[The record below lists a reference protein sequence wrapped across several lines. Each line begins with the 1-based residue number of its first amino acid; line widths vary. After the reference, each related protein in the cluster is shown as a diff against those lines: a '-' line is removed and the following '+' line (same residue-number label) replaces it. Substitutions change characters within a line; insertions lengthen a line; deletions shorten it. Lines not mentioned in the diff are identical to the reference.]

1 MSNEDQEILDE
12 FVVES
17 LEHLADVESQLLSIE
32 AAGADIDVDL
42 VNTVFRAIHSIK
54 GAAGFLGL
62 PRINELAHCLENVLN
77 LMREEKL
84 VPTSTIVD
92 GLLSASDTLQAMVAD
107 VGASNEVDISNHLV
121 ELENCIK
128 SGLAGG
134 SSEATPPVE
143 AAVAAAEPPAAQEA
157 PATPVPPAAAAAPA
171 AETTPIEVHIREDLP
186 LAEALD
192 LAVADAKRAR
202 EFAEAEAAA
211 KKPDPR
217 EAILAASS
225 EEPRSSGEASD
236 GRKTSNLKSTSGS
249 ESSIRVSVE
258 TVDHLMNLA
267 GELVLS
273 RNQLLQ
279 ALAARENNGFESV
292 AARIN
297 QVTTEMQDAIMK
309 TRMQPIG
316 NVFNKFSR
324 VVRDLAAKLDKRI
337 NLSIEGSE
345 VEVDKTIIEAI
356 SDPLT
361 HLIRNSVDHGMETPP
376 QRVTAGKPEYGN
388 VYLRAQPQSGKVI
401 IEIQDDGRGIN
412 ADVVRSKALDKGLI
426 TAEQAQQ
433 MSDREAARLI
443 FLPGFSTAEQI
454 SDVSG
459 RGVGMDV
466 VRTNI
471 EKLGGSVEIFTTLG
485 TGTCIQ
491 ITLPLT
497 LAIIPSLIVRSGADR
512 LAIPQVN
519 INELV
524 RVRPEDA
531 KQRFARVKDADVL
544 RLRDT
549 LLPVVRLNE
558 VFGSQPTGRTIVQDL
573 AQEGAAAQNVIV
585 VETGQQRYGILVDG
599 LCDSEEIV
607 VKPVGAQLNDCPCL
621 SGATILGDGRVAL
634 IVDVSGIANYTNLR
648 AVTERANA
656 ENDDQHG
663 GQKTSNEVQSVLLFN
678 NRDHESFAIPMGMI
692 SRIESIAAS
701 EIESVGH
708 REMLHSRGVAMPLIQ
723 LDMCV
728 TAAPADRSGRLFVI
742 VYSVAGREVGM
753 LASHIEDIRAI
764 PLDVDTDVHSER
776 GIAGSLAIEGR
787 TVRVLN
793 LHDITHSALP
803 DLKGEPKRTTQP
815 DLHLCLAED
824 SAFFRKQVSNFLRD
838 AGFNVSDFEDG
849 QEAWETLVQDK
860 SAFDLVVT
868 DIEMPRMNGLE
879 FCRRI
884 KADPELRRLPVIA
897 LTSLASETDVS
908 NGRRAGIDDYQ
919 VKLDREN
926 LIRAIREQ
934 SEKASNN
941 KSDKESKEVLV

>member
-17 LEHLADVESQLLSIE
+17 LEHLADIESQLLTIE
-32 AAGADIDVDL
+32 AAGADVDVDL
-42 VNTVFRAIHSIK
+42 VNTVFRGVHSIK

-84 VPTSTIVD
+84 VPTSSIVD

-107 VGASNEVDISNHLV
+107 VGSSNEVDISDHLV
-121 ELENCIK
+121 ALENCIA
-128 SGLAGG
+128 SGVAGG
-134 SSEATPPVE
+134 VTTQPTAIAETPPPAPPSPPSPPE
-143 AAVAAAEPPAAQEA
+143 ADA
-157 PATPVPPAAAAAPA
+157 
-171 AETTPIEVHIREDLP
+171 IEVQIREDLP

-192 LAVADAKRAR
+192 QAVADAKRAR
-202 EFAEAEAAA
+202 EQAAAEAAEAA
-211 KKPDPR
+211 KLKQPTSVPAPVIDSSS
-217 EAILAASS
+217 ASL
-225 EEPRSSGEASD
+225 EPGE
-236 GRKTSNLKSTSGS
+236 GRKAAGPKSAAGG

-324 VVRDLAAKLDKRI
+324 VVRDLTAKLDKRI

-361 HLIRNSVDHGMETPP
+361 HLIRNAVDHGMETPA
-376 QRVTAGKPEYGN
+376 QRLTAGKAEYGN
-388 VYLRAQPQSGKVI
+388 VYLRAQPQSGKVV

-412 ADVVRSKALDKGLI
+412 ADVVRNKALDKGLI
-426 TAEQAQQ
+426 TADQAQQ

-531 KQRFARVKDADVL
+531 KNRFARVKGADVL
-544 RLRDT
+544 RLRNS

-558 VFGSQPTGRTIVQDL
+558 VFGGQTSGRTIVQDL

-648 AVTERANA
+648 AITERANA
-656 ENDDQHG
+656 EAGEKQNA
-663 GQKTSNEVQSVLLFN
+663 SRSSSEVQSVLLFN
-678 NRDHESFAIPMGMI
+678 NREQESFAIPMGMI

-728 TAAPADRSGRLFVI
+728 TAAPADRSGQLFVI
-742 VYSVAGREVGM
+742 VYSVSGREVGL

-764 PLDVDTDVHSER
+764 PLDVDTDVHNER
-776 GIAGSLAIEGR
+776 GIAGSLAMENR

-793 LHDITHSALP
+793 LHDITHTALP
-803 DLKGEPKRTTQP
+803 DLKGEPKKHVKP

-849 QEAWETLVQDK
+849 QEAWETLIQDK
-860 SAFDLVVT
+860 TAFDLVVT

-884 KADPELRRLPVIA
+884 KADPQLCRLPVIA
-897 LTSLASETDVS
+897 LTSLASESDVS

-926 LIRAIREQ
+926 LIRAIREL
-934 SEKASNN
+934 SEKAMSQ
-941 KSDKESKEVLV
+941 KAAEPLKEVLV

>member
-17 LEHLADVESQLLSIE
+17 LEHLSDIESQLLTIE
-32 AAGADIDVDL
+32 AAGADVDVDL
-42 VNTVFRAIHSIK
+42 VNTVFRGVHSIK

-62 PRINELAHCLENVLN
+62 PRINELAHSLENVLN

-121 ELENCIK
+121 ELEKCIA
-128 SGLAGG
+128 SGVAGDAPEPAVVPVQAAV
-134 SSEATPPVE
+134 EATPP
-143 AAVAAAEPPAAQEA
+143 AAVPAATA
-157 PATPVPPAAAAAPA
+157 VPIDV
-171 AETTPIEVHIREDLP
+171 EIREDLP

-192 LAVADAKRAR
+192 LAVAEAKRAR
-202 EFAEAEAAA
+202 ELAESAEVTST
-211 KKPDPR
+211 
-217 EAILAASS
+217 ASS
-225 EEPRSSGEASD
+225 PLVGDQVAARQPSVETQESRKPSGPKSSSG
-236 GRKTSNLKSTSGS
+236 
-249 ESSIRVSVE
+249 ESSIRVSVD

-279 ALAARENNGFESV
+279 ALAAREKNGFESV

-324 VVRDLAAKLDKRI
+324 VVRDLAAKLEKRI

-361 HLIRNSVDHGMETPP
+361 HLIRNSVDHGMETPA
-376 QRVTAGKPEYGN
+376 QRVAAGKPEYGN
-388 VYLRAQPQSGKVI
+388 VYLRAQPQSGKVV
-401 IEIQDDGRGIN
+401 IEIQDDGRGID
-412 ADVVRSKALDKGLI
+412 ADVVRNKALEKGLI
-426 TAEQAQQ
+426 TPDQAQQ

-497 LAIIPSLIVRSGADR
+497 LAIIPSLIVRSGPDR

-531 KQRFARVKDADVL
+531 QQRFARVKGADVL
-544 RLRDT
+544 RLRDA

-558 VFGSQPTGRTIVQDL
+558 VFGGVSSGRTIVQEL
-573 AQEGAAAQNVIV
+573 SEPGAAAQNVIV
-585 VETGQQRYGILVDG
+585 VETGQQCYGILVDG

-656 ENDDQHG
+656 ESEKNDAPRGSD
-663 GQKTSNEVQSVLLFN
+663 EVQSVLLFN

-692 SRIESIAAS
+692 SRIEAIAAS
-701 EIESVGH
+701 EIECVGH
-708 REMLHSRGVAMPLIQ
+708 REMLHTRGVAMPLIQ

-728 TAAPADRSGRLFVI
+728 TAAPADRSGPLFVI
-742 VYSVAGREVGM
+742 VYSVSGREVGM

-776 GIAGSLAIEGR
+776 GIAGSLAMEGR
-787 TVRVLN
+787 TIRVLN
-793 LHDITHSALP
+793 LHDITHTALP
-803 DLKGEPKRTTQP
+803 DLKGEPKKHVKP

-849 QEAWETLVQDK
+849 QEAWETLIQDK
-860 SAFDLVVT
+860 TAFDLVVT

-884 KADPELRRLPVIA
+884 KADPELQRLPVIA
-897 LTSLASETDVS
+897 LTSLASDTDIS

-926 LIRAIREQ
+926 LIRAIRTL
-934 SEKASNN
+934 SEKAMSSSNEEHN
-941 KSDKESKEVLV
+941 QEVLV

>member
-17 LEHLADVESQLLSIE
+17 LEHLADIESQLLTIE
-32 AAGADIDVDL
+32 AAGADVDVDL
-42 VNTVFRAIHSIK
+42 VNTVFRGVHSIK

-84 VPTSTIVD
+84 TPTSTIVD

-107 VGASNEVDISNHLV
+107 VGASNEVDIAEHLI
-121 ELENCIK
+121 ELEKCVA
-128 SGLAGG
+128 SGL
-134 SSEATPPVE
+134 SSEP
-143 AAVAAAEPPAAQEA
+143 AAAAPPPAASA
-157 PATPVPPAAAAAPA
+157 PPAAAAATPVATPVADGAPA
-171 AETTPIEVHIREDLP
+171 IVVQIREDLP

-192 LAVADAKRAR
+192 LAVADAQRAR
-202 EFAEAEAAA
+202 ALADPIPPTLAAEEPAAPRPAAEPAAEPPENRRSAAA
-211 KKPDPR
+211 KPP
-217 EAILAASS
+217 AG
-225 EEPRSSGEASD
+225 GE
-236 GRKTSNLKSTSGS
+236 SN
-249 ESSIRVSVE
+249 IRVSVE

-309 TRMQPIG
+309 TRMQPVG

-324 VVRDLAAKLDKRI
+324 VVRDLTAKLEKRI

-361 HLIRNSVDHGMETPP
+361 HLIRNAVDHGMETPA
-376 QRVTAGKPEYGN
+376 QRLAAGKPEYGN
-388 VYLRAQPQSGKVI
+388 VYLRAQPQSGKVV
-401 IEIQDDGRGIN
+401 IEIQDDGRGID
-412 ADVVRSKALDKGLI
+412 ADAVRNKALEKGLI
-426 TAEQAQQ
+426 TSDQAQQ

-531 KQRFARVKDADVL
+531 QQRFARVKGADVL
-544 RLRDT
+544 RLRDA

-558 VFGSQPTGRTIVQDL
+558 VFGGKTSGRTIVQDL
-573 AQEGAAAQNVIV
+573 AEEGAAAQNVIV

-648 AVTERANA
+648 AVAERANA
-656 ENDDQHG
+656 ETGDKQSAHRPDA
-663 GQKTSNEVQSVLLFN
+663 EVQSVLLFN
-678 NRDHESFAIPMGMI
+678 NRDTESFAIPMGMI
-692 SRIESIAAS
+692 SRIESISAS
-701 EIESVGH
+701 DIESVGN
-708 REMLHSRGVAMPLIQ
+708 REMLHTRGAAMPLIQ
-723 LDMCV
+723 LDICI
-728 TAAPADRSGRLFVI
+728 TAAPADRSGQLFVI
-742 VYSVAGREVGM
+742 VYSVSGREVGM

-764 PLDVDTDVHSER
+764 PLDVDTDVHCER
-776 GIAGSLAIEGR
+776 GIAGSLAMEGR
-787 TVRVLN
+787 TIRVLN
-793 LHDITHSALP
+793 LHEITHNALP
-803 DLKGEPKRTTQP
+803 DLKGEPKKHAKP

-860 SAFDLVVT
+860 TAFDLVVT

-897 LTSLASETDVS
+897 LTSLATDTDVS

-926 LIRAIREQ
+926 LIRAIREL
-934 SEKASNN
+934 SAKAMAN
-941 KSDKESKEVLV
+941 KTAEQSKEVLV